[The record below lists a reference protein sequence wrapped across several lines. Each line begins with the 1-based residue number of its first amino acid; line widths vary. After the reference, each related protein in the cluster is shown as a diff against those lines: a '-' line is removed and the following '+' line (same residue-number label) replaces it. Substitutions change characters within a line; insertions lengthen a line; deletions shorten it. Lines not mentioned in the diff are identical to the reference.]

1 MTAPSWVDSVVGEFG
16 QSAGLG
22 RISLGDKG
30 VAALSFQNGLALHLE
45 HAFDSLFVTMT
56 VPTRLDA
63 ASAARL
69 LGYAHPDAHFAFRL
83 RTGYIAKSGRA
94 VFAVKIADR
103 DVTLNVSR
111 TTEPLRFDT
120 GIGQAGYAEI
130 LDSPVAGQPQK
141 SLLPGS
147 TTVTQAIDEIFPTD
161 RSVGGEVMRA
171 LVAGNSAVMRTPSG
185 FSQAA
190 HSALRA
196 LKERD
201 SAAADEAAVEIEMLL
216 ADTDLLDR
224 YRMALLET

>member
-30 VAALSFQNGLALHLE
+30 VAALSFQNGLVLHLE

-103 DVTLNVSR
+103 DVLAMEFGGVS
-111 TTEPLRFDT
+111 
-120 GIGQAGYAEI
+120 
-130 LDSPVAGQPQK
+130 
-141 SLLPGS
+141 
-147 TTVTQAIDEIFPTD
+147 
-161 RSVGGEVMRA
+161 
-171 LVAGNSAVMRTPSG
+171 
-185 FSQAA
+185 
-190 HSALRA
+190 
-196 LKERD
+196 
-201 SAAADEAAVEIEMLL
+201 
-216 ADTDLLDR
+216 
-224 YRMALLET
+224 